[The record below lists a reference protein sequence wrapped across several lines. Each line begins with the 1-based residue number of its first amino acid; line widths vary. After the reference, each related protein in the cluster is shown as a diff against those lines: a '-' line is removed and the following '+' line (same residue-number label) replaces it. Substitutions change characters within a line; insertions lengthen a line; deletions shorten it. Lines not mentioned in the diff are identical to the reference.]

1 LLLFSLGIEF
11 SVGELTEGGRGLI
24 VAASVFLV
32 LNIGA
37 GVAFGAALGWGMS
50 ETLVLAGAL
59 GISSSAIVTKLLIE
73 FHRLD
78 NRETPT
84 ILGIIVAE
92 DLFLALYLAVLQPV
106 LEDSQGVGDTLAS
119 IGTAFGFLLAL
130 ALLARFGAKWVSRF
144 VETDDDELLTVCFVG
159 IAILA
164 AGVAEEV
171 GVSDAIGAFMAGLV
185 LAESP
190 SRERIRKLVRPIR
203 DVFAALFFFAFGVS
217 VDPNAIGDVAGP
229 IAAAVAVTIVVNIA
243 AAVIVARLR
252 QLDRHEAANLGLTIL
267 ARGEFSLIVA
277 TIGVEAGLDGRIAPL
292 TAGYVLVLAIVAP
305 VLASNTGR
313 FALTRFARPPR
324 KSPPAP
330 QRT

>member
-1 LLLFSLGIEF
+1 
-11 SVGELTEGGRGLI
+11 
-24 VAASVFLV
+24 
-32 LNIGA
+32 
-37 GVAFGAALGWGMS
+37 
-50 ETLVLAGAL
+50 
-59 GISSSAIVTKLLIE
+59 
-73 FHRLD
+73 
-78 NRETPT
+78 
-84 ILGIIVAE
+84 
-92 DLFLALYLAVLQPV
+92 
-106 LEDSQGVGDTLAS
+106 
-119 IGTAFGFLLAL
+119 
-130 ALLARFGAKWVSRF
+130 
-144 VETDDDELLTVCFVG
+144 VCFVG